1 MLSITFGL
9 LAATFWGAA
18 DFLGGMATRRANV
31 YAVVLISEFSGLAML
46 VPFPFLYGENL
57 PPVNTLLLCGLAGLL
72 GTLGILALYYSM
84 SIRKMSVAGPV
95 SALLAAVIPVVV
107 SSFTEGFPG
116 ALKFAGFGMAL
127 LAIWLISAGEGEDGS
142 WRFRLGEIALPL
154 LAGIGFGFY
163 LVIINAASQEETF
176 WPLVASRTSSSLLLA
191 VYVLLLNRQLLGE
204 ISEVRWQAV
213 LTGFVDIGAN
223 LFYVLGGQLG
233 RLDVIAV
240 LGSLYPGPTV
250 LLAWCLL
257 KERISRPQAIGILLA
272 LTAIVLITL

>member
-31 YAVVLISEFSGLAML
+31 YVVVLVSEFSGLAVL
-46 VPFPFLYGENL
+46 LPFPFLYGESL

-95 SALLAAVIPVVV
+95 SALLAAVIPVAV

-116 ALKFAGFGMAL
+116 ALKFVGFGIAL

-142 WRFRLGEIALPL
+142 WRFRLSEIGLPL

-163 LVIINAASQEETF
+163 LVIIHAASQEDTF
-176 WPLVASRTSSSLLLA
+176 WPLVASRTFSSLLLA
-191 VYVLLLNRQLLGE
+191 VYVLLFNRQSLRELPQ
-204 ISEVRWQAV
+204 VRWQAA
-213 LTGFVDIGAN
+213 LTGFVDIAAN

-250 LLAWCLL
+250 LLAWFLL
-257 KERISRPQAIGILLA
+257 KERISRPQALGILLA

>member
-46 VPFPFLYGENL
+46 LPFPFLYRESL
-57 PPVNTLLLCGLAGLL
+57 PSVSTLLSCGLAGLL

-95 SALLAAVIPVVV
+95 SALLAAVIPVAV

-116 ALKFAGFGMAL
+116 ALKFVGFGIAL

-142 WRFRLGEIALPL
+142 WRFRLNEIWMPL

-163 LVIINAASQEETF
+163 LVIIHAASQEDTF
-176 WPLVASRTSSSLLLA
+176 WPLTASRTFSSLLLA
-191 VYVLLLNRQLLGE
+191 YILLFNRQSLRELPQ
-204 ISEVRWQAV
+204 VRWQAA
-213 LTGFVDIGAN
+213 LTGFVDIAAN
-223 LFYVLGGQLG
+223 IFYVLGGQLG

-250 LLAWCLL
+250 LLAWFLL
-257 KERISRPQAIGILLA
+257 KEHISRPQAIGILLA

>member
-18 DFLGGMATRRANV
+18 DFLGAMATRRANV
-31 YAVVLISEFSGLAML
+31 YAVVLVSEISGLAML
-46 VPFPFLYGENL
+46 LPLPFFYRESL
-57 PPVNTLLLCGLAGLL
+57 PSVSTLLLCGLAGLL
-72 GTLGILALYYSM
+72 GTLGILALYYAM
-84 SIRKMSVAGPV
+84 ATRKMSVAGPV

-116 ALKFAGFGMAL
+116 VLKFVGFGIAL
-127 LAIWLISAGEGEDGS
+127 LAIWLISSGEGEDGS
-142 WRFRLGEIALPL
+142 WRFHLSEIWMPL

-163 LVIINAASQEETF
+163 LVVIHAASREGTF
-176 WPLVASRTSSSLLLA
+176 WPLVASRASSSLLLA
-191 VYVLLLNRQLLGE
+191 AFVLLLSRHSLRELSQ
-204 ISEVRWQAV
+204 VRWQPA
-213 LTGFVDIGAN
+213 LTGFVDVIAN

-250 LLAWCLL
+250 LLAWFLL
-257 KERISRPQAIGILLA
+257 KERISRPQALGILLA